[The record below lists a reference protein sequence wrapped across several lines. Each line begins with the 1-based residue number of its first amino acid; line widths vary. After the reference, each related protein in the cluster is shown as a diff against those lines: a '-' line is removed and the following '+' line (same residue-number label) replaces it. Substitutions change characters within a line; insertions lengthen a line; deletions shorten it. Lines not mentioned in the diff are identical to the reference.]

1 MTRAKAMALTQ
12 IAMGE
17 ATAPARTYH
26 HIGVS
31 ELVMRINSYHNFSKA
46 NDQLLAVL
54 SPSAR
59 ESAGGQ

>member
-12 IAMGE
+12 MAMGE
-17 ATAPARTYH
+17 ATAPAKTYH

-31 ELVMRINSYHNFSKA
+31 ELVMKINSYHKFSMA

-54 SPSAR
+54 SPSSI